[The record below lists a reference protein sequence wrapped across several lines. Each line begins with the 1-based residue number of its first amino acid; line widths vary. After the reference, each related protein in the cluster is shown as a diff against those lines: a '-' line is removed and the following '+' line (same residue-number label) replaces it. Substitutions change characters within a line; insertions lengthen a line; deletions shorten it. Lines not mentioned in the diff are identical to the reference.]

1 MTTFE
6 SKATIQQPINKVFDF
21 LADLNN
27 HQKLM
32 PAEDIQ
38 NWKSTYDEASFS
50 IKNMINL
57 SLRVE
62 SRIEDKE
69 IKIVPAEKPP
79 FNLEL
84 KWELTQFATDQTEV
98 AFTIMA
104 DLNMMMKMAVSGQ
117 LKKLAEHE
125 TNSLVFL
132 FS

>member
-6 SKATIQQPINKVFDF
+6 SKVTIQQPINKVFDF

-50 IKNMINL
+50 IKNTINL
-57 SLRVE
+57 SLKVE
-62 SRIEDKE
+62 SRIENKE

-79 FNLEL
+79 FGMEL
-84 KWELTQFATDQTEV
+84 KWELATENDQTGV
-98 AFTIMA
+98 AFTITA

>member
-6 SKATIQQPINKVFDF
+6 SKVTIQQPINKVFDF
-21 LADLNN
+21 LSDLNN

-57 SLRVE
+57 SLKVE
-62 SRIEDKE
+62 SRVENKE
-69 IKIVPAEKPP
+69 VKIVPAEKPP
-79 FNLEL
+79 FNMEL
-84 KWELTQFATDQTEV
+84 KWELTTDNDQTAV
-98 AFTIMA
+98 AFTITA

-125 TNSLVFL
+125 TNSLNFL